1 MQRFLEGMRVLVVG
15 GISAG
20 VVLIGIGSR
29 LAMLLLRVTSP
40 DRVRGVES
48 DDGFIIGQVTLA
60 GTYNLLLLGA
70 AFGVIGAAAYL
81 MVAPWLIGPSWFR
94 RLTTGLAAA
103 AVVGSMLVH
112 ADGIDFTVLKP
123 TWLAIG
129 VFVALPG
136 LFGALVGVV
145 VDAVRRP
152 GSWTARGR
160 RRWLLP
166 LILVGCFPLTFVVI
180 LVAAAIFGSWVL
192 VSDLAGIGRVRSSAP
207 YALVVRAGW
216 LVIAILGLVAIVNDT
231 RAIAEAVRR

>member
-1 MQRFLEGMRVLVVG
+1 MQRYLEGMRVLVVG

-40 DRVRGVES
+40 DRVRGVKS

-60 GTYNLLLLGA
+60 GTYNLMLLGA

-81 MVAPWLIGPSWFR
+81 MVSPWLIGPNWFR

-112 ADGIDFTVLKP
+112 ADGIDFTVLRP

-152 GSWTARGR
+152 DSWTAQGP
-160 RRWLLP
+160 RRWVVP
-166 LILVGCFPLTFVVI
+166 LILVGCFPLTIVVI
-180 LVAAAIFGSWVL
+180 LVAAAVFGSWVL

-231 RAIAEAVRR
+231 QAIAEAVRR

>member
-1 MQRFLEGMRVLVVG
+1 MQRFLEGMRVLVVS

-29 LAMLLLRVTSP
+29 LAMLLLRLTSP
-40 DRVRGVES
+40 NRVRGVES

-60 GTYNLLLLGA
+60 GTYNLMLLGA

-81 MVAPWLIGPSWFR
+81 MVSPWLIGPTWFR

-103 AVVGSMLVH
+103 VVVGSMLVH

-160 RRWLLP
+160 RRWVLP
-166 LILVGCFPLTFVVI
+166 LILVACLPLAIVVI
-180 LVAAAIFGSWVL
+180 LVAAAVFGSWVL
-192 VSDLAGIGRVRSSAP
+192 ISDLAAIDRVRSSAP

-231 RAIAEAVRR
+231 QAIAEVVRR